1 MSPCNGAF
9 APCMAAVTIA
19 NFQIVYMFCLRVLIM
34 CLGKV
39 PHLAVTIANF
49 QIASFYSYITFKL
62 FQIVQIAFFIQ
73 PPPSPIFRLCILK
86 VFLICMFCLLVLIMC
101 LGEVPN
107 VAVTFANFQIASF
120 YFCITFKI
128 FQIVQIAFFI
138 QPSPSP
144 IFRLCILKV
153 FLICTFCLRVLIMCL
168 E

>member
-1 MSPCNGAF
+1 
-9 APCMAAVTIA
+9 
-19 NFQIVYMFCLRVLIM
+19 MFCLRVLTM

-39 PHLAVTIANF
+39 LTLAVTIANF
-49 QIASFYSYITFKL
+49 QITSFCSYITFKI
-62 FQIVQIAFFIQ
+62 FQKLQIAFFIQ
-73 PPPSPIFRLCILK
+73 PSPSPIFRLCILK
-86 VFLICMFCLLVLIMC
+86 VFLICMFCLRVLIMS
-101 LGEVPN
+101 LGRVPN
-107 VAVTFANFQIASF
+107 LAVTIDYFQIASF
-120 YFCITFKI
+120 YSYITFKL